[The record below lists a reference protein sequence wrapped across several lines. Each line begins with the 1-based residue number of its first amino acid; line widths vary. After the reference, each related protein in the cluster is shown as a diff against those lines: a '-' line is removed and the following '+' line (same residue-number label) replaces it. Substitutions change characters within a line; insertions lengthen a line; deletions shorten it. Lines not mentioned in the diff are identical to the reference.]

1 MRPTTTFFI
10 GAGTAYFFDRRL
22 GKSRRTHLRA
32 RSRRLLRAVDR
43 AGMRKVK
50 HAEGRARGM
59 VARARR
65 AVARP
70 AVDLSDTTVVQRI
83 RSEALRDVGVSTRDV
98 EVAVDH
104 GVATVEG
111 TVDDRKVADD
121 LVTRVSKVPGVDE
134 VAAIIRVS
142 GEPSD
147 TT

>member
-1 MRPTTTFFI
+1 
-10 GAGTAYFFDRRL
+10 
-22 GKSRRTHLRA
+22 
-32 RSRRLLRAVDR
+32 
-43 AGMRKVK
+43 
-50 HAEGRARGM
+50 M
-59 VARARR
+59 VARVRR

-111 TVDDRKVADD
+111 TVDGRKVADD
-121 LVTRVSKVPGVDE
+121 LVTRVSKVPGVNE

-142 GEPSD
+142 GEPGD